1 MKVSNKMASN
11 SKTNTVKTDVN
22 EVVLNGVLKVVNNHN
37 EDTWIGTM
45 TELNSVLVRVLGR
58 KAATVLPASPS
69 ALRVVLN
76 RVVNKLRNRKVGV
89 KFLRSTDHT
98 RTRLVKFTR

>member
-1 MKVSNKMASN
+1 MASN